1 MKLIKG
7 VLVVIAAA
15 TGSVALM
22 LTSLS
27 GCSNAAQTAVDNV
40 ELAEARAEA
49 LNPEG
54 WIAVAP
60 GFRYRHQHGGISFWI
75 TAPELTEAG
84 LQQVEA
90 HVEALAR
97 AAVTEL
103 DRFRLEQWE
112 GRLAAARVMARDWQV
127 YWPKL
132 QQEYERILTERG
144 VAPENLEGYLQPAA
158 AQCSLGASAM
168 PTTAGP
174 GAKAYATADCIP
186 GRAIS
191 GHVRTE
197 TTARAGNDWP
207 APCRDT
213 GWVTSQCKS
222 VAYGSSGCSST
233 ALAEY
238 FYRYSAVYFVQDQ
251 RHDSNSRCQ

>member
-1 MKLIKG
+1 MAFVLI
-7 VLVVIAAA
+7 LPL
-15 TGSVALM
+15 S
-22 LTSLS
+22 S
-27 GCSNAAQTAVDNV
+27 GCSNTAQADANHV
-40 ELAEARAEA
+40 ELAQAPAQA

-54 WIAVAP
+54 WVTVAP

-97 AAVTEL
+97 AAETEL
-103 DRFRLEQWE
+103 DRFRLGQWKE
-112 GRLAAARVMARDWQV
+112 RLAAARVMARDWHV

-132 QQEYERILTERG
+132 QQEYRRILVERG

-158 AQCSLGASAM
+158 AHCSLGASAM

-174 GAKAYATADCIP
+174 GAKAYATAHCTP

-191 GHVRTE
+191 GFVRTE

-207 APCRDT
+207 PPCRDT
-213 GWVTSQCKS
+213 GWANSQCMS
-222 VAYGSSGCSST
+222 VAYGNTGCSSD

-238 FYRYSAVYFVQDQ
+238 FYRYSDVNFVADQ
-251 RHDSNSRCQ
+251 RHSNNSRCR